1 VLAELAITCSLL
13 GTGEFVLPDRRC
25 TPSQWHNVPARQ
37 VRAEA
42 CKPNKPRA
50 HIPIGLKRQILANYG
65 MTEENFK
72 GKWDHRHPHWA
83 LGTDGASNIWPYPG
97 TAPYPKDRLE
107 TYARTRYCAKK
118 NLSMKTIR
126 AWFKGDWRS
135 RYRFY
140 DRRNWPL

>member
-65 MTEENFK
+65 MTE
-72 GKWDHRHPHWA
+72 
-83 LGTDGASNIWPYPG
+83 